1 MRCLMLDVMDYRKE
15 LYLKI
20 SQDGL
25 KNRMIYIPSTEW
37 NPKGFE
43 DSRDLYL
50 GDHIHLNN
58 KGYYLMDSC
67 IVSYICSD
75 YISTRDSL

>member
-1 MRCLMLDVMDYRKE
+1 MWSFKDYRNE

-20 SQDGL
+20 SQEGL
-25 KNRMIYIPSTEW
+25 NNRMIYITSTEW

-50 GDHIHLNN
+50 EDHVHLNN
-58 KGYYLMDSC
+58 KGFYLMDSC
-67 IVSYICSD
+67 IVSYICRD